1 MKTNIPGRISA
12 LLLVV
17 FIFFLSGCRNYLVPE
32 VGALS
37 KENARIDFPE
47 DGVEGALWKGKHMDV
62 HYSISQKSGE
72 FAISGT
78 VSIHDNILMS
88 FDQVEQLVVKFNFL
102 DNSGRVLGTADIT
115 PRYATY
121 DRVDGPLDFKTI
133 ATPVPGTSY
142 FAFSYFGTFFG
153 RLDESSDSWEIFY
166 FPFD

>member
-1 MKTNIPGRISA
+1 MKTNIPGRIIA

-17 FIFFLSGCRNYLVPE
+17 FVFFLSGCRNYFVPE

-62 HYSISQKSGE
+62 YYSISQKSGE

-78 VSIHDNILMS
+78 VSVHDTVLMS

-102 DNSGRVLGTADIT
+102 DNSGRVLETADIT
-115 PRYATY
+115 PRYSTFV
-121 DRVDGPLDFKTI
+121 RVDGPLDFKTVV
-133 ATPVPGTSY
+133 ASVPGARS
-142 FAFSYFGTFFG
+142 FAFSYFGIFFG
-153 RLDESSDSWEIFY
+153 RLDESSDSWEIFH

>member
-1 MKTNIPGRISA
+1 MKINIPVRIVP

-17 FIFFLSGCRNYLVPE
+17 FLFFLSGCRNYLVPE

-37 KENARIDFPE
+37 KEYARIDFPE
-47 DGVEGALWKGKHMDV
+47 DGVERALWKGKHMDV
-62 HYSISQKSGE
+62 HYSISQKSGG

-78 VSIHDNILMS
+78 VTIHDTVLMS
-88 FDQVEQLVVKFNFL
+88 FDNVEQLVVKFNFL

-115 PRYATY
+115 PRYSTY
-121 DRVDGPLDFKTI
+121 EKVDGPLDFKTV
-133 ATPVPGTSY
+133 AAPVPGTSS

-153 RLDESSDSWEIFY
+153 RLDESVDDWEIFH